1 MVQIG
6 LKTFSKEMSKMPNRF
21 EEALRG
27 VASAAESAIATE
39 ESDYIGDDGLLVC
52 GVCQT
57 PKQVRIRFG
66 DSEITP
72 KCLCK
77 CGQAQYAAEERDR
90 AESKL
95 YSDYDSFCGSA
106 KNDFA
111 LLRWLNCH
119 DISISPRLQRERSRI
134 IDRLCFK
141 GYERLRHCRF
151 ESDKGFNPAVSAQL
165 KAYVEDFPKMKAE
178 GKGICLY
185 GEVGRGKS
193 FLAACVGNALIDS
206 GYPVLF
212 TSFLDIEAQFMADP
226 KERTA
231 FIERLNEFPLIIV
244 DDLGAERDTP
254 YMQDIVY
261 TVIDS
266 RAKSGLPIFVTTNLT
281 APELKSPRTM
291 KESRI
296 YSRLYEMCFFIEVSG
311 GDHRRE
317 VAREDA
323 KKYTKIARGE

>member
-1 MVQIG
+1 
-6 LKTFSKEMSKMPNRF
+6 MSGIF

-52 GVCQT
+52 GVCKT

-66 DSEITP
+66 DREITP

-77 CGQAQYAAEERDR
+77 CGQARYAAEDRER

-95 YSDYDSFCGSA
+95 YSDYDNFSCAVKS
-106 KNDFA
+106 DFA

-119 DISISPRLQRERSRI
+119 DISISPRLQRERGRI

-141 GYERLRHCRF
+141 GYERLRKCRF
-151 ESDKGFNPAVSAQL
+151 EGDRGFNPAVTAQL
-165 KAYVEDFPKMKAE
+165 RAYVDDFPSMKAE
-178 GKGICLY
+178 GKGICLF

-193 FLAACVGNALIDS
+193 FLAACVGNELIDK

-212 TSFLDIEAQFMADP
+212 TSFLDIEAQFMADAR
-226 KERTA
+226 ERAA
-231 FIERLNEFPLIIV
+231 FVERLNEFPLIIV

-266 RAKSGLPIFVTTNLT
+266 RAKSGLPILVTTNLT

-296 YSRLYEMCFFIEVSG
+296 YSRLYEMCFFIEVTG
-311 GDHRRE
+311 ADHRRE
-317 VAREDA
+317 TAREDA
-323 KKYTKIARGE
+323 QKYTKIARGE